1 MTKIRYCE
9 YCGSTLL
16 PDAQFCEN
24 CGRPAAPV
32 RRQNSRKRNDTAAE
46 KVKREA
52 ESQTPERRVRRA
64 AERTGESRR
73 TEATYGS
80 EVSGQRVRCAP
91 ERTGESRRMENASGS
106 EVSGQRVRRA
116 PERTGE
122 SRRTETA
129 SGSEVS
135 GRRVRR
141 VPERTRGGRPVRRM
155 AEERM
160 EERDSGVFRERGA
173 DPQKSGSVQESRIYV
188 PGEKVRARREADAAR
203 NLQNR
208 GGAYVPGEKARQR
221 SGPAPYG
228 RPPGN
233 VLPNGGG
240 QRREG
245 TGGYREG
252 YAPQGYP
259 PQEYRFRQQQLDPQW
274 EESWNRMEE
283 EENPK
288 GNPVQYV
295 LIGAAVIL
303 AAAIIGFCAFWFLG
317 RSEEKGE
324 DERRL
329 SATEAV
335 QTERATEAGTQNI
348 TILEGG
354 NTQTPVQAQTQ
365 DAAQTQAPAQT
376 ETQAPAQTET
386 QAPAQTETQAPVQT
400 ETQAPVQTETQA
412 PIQAETQPVQAQAQ
426 AWQTAAGG
434 GYILAESSQRALTE
448 GDVSGMSYDDMQMA
462 INEIYARHGRKFGSS
477 GIQSYFESQP
487 WYQGSVEPEQFDE
500 SVFSYTEQQ
509 NIQFLLQKMGAQ

>member
-80 EVSGQRVRCAP
+80 EVSGQRVR
-91 ERTGESRRMENASGS
+91 
-106 EVSGQRVRRA
+106 RA

-122 SRRTETA
+122 SRRTEAA
-129 SGSEVS
+129 SGSGAS
-135 GRRVRR
+135 GQRVRR
-141 VPERTRGGRPVRRM
+141 APERAGEGRPVRRM
-155 AEERM
+155 PEGRM
-160 EERDSGVFRERGA
+160 EERDSGAFRERDA
-173 DPQKSGSVQESRIYV
+173 DPQKNRGVQESRIYV

-208 GGAYVPGEKARQR
+208 GRAYVPGEKTRERPGAE
-221 SGPAPYG
+221 PYG
-228 RPPGN
+228 RSPGN
-233 VLPNGGG
+233 VPPYGGG
-240 QRREG
+240 QRRG
-245 TGGYREG
+245 GDSGYREG
-252 YAPQGYP
+252 YTPQGYP
-259 PQEYRFRQQQLDPQW
+259 SQEYRFRQQQLDPRW

-288 GNPVQYV
+288 GHPVQYV

-324 DERRL
+324 DERRV

-348 TILEGG
+348 TILEEG

-400 ETQAPVQTETQA
+400 ETQAP
-412 PIQAETQPVQAQAQ
+412 IQAETQPVQAQAQ

-434 GYILAESSQRALTE
+434 GYILAESSQRALTD

-509 NIQFLLQKMGAQ
+509 NIQFLLQKMGVQ

>member
-91 ERTGESRRMENASGS
+91 ERTGESRRMETASGS
-106 EVSGQRVRRA
+106 GASGQRVRRA
-116 PERTGE
+116 PERAGE
-122 SRRTETA
+122 
-129 SGSEVS
+129 
-135 GRRVRR
+135 
-141 VPERTRGGRPVRRM
+141 GRPVRRM
-155 AEERM
+155 PEGRM
-160 EERDSGVFRERGA
+160 EERDSGAFRERDA
-173 DPQKSGSVQESRIYV
+173 DPQKNRGVQESRIYV

-208 GGAYVPGEKARQR
+208 GRAYVPGEKTRERPGAE
-221 SGPAPYG
+221 PYG
-228 RPPGN
+228 RSPGN
-233 VLPNGGG
+233 VPPYGGG
-240 QRREG
+240 QRRG
-245 TGGYREG
+245 GDSGYREG
-252 YAPQGYP
+252 YTPQGYP
-259 PQEYRFRQQQLDPQW
+259 SQEYRFRQQQLDPRW

-324 DERRL
+324 DERRV

-348 TILEGG
+348 TILEEG

-376 ETQAPAQTET
+376 ETQAPAQTETQAPAQMET

-434 GYILAESSQRALTE
+434 GYILAESSQRALTD

-509 NIQFLLQKMGAQ
+509 NIQFLLQKMGVQ

>member
-24 CGRPAAPV
+24 CGRPAASVP
-32 RRQNSRKRNDTAAE
+32 RQNSRKRNDTATE
-46 KVKREA
+46 KVKG
-52 ESQTPERRVRRA
+52 ESGSRTPDQRVRRA
-64 AERTGESRR
+64 PERAGESRR
-73 TEATYGS
+73 TEA
-80 EVSGQRVRCAP
+80 
-91 ERTGESRRMENASGS
+91 ASGS
-106 EVSGQRVRRA
+106 GASGQRVRRA
-116 PERTGE
+116 PERAGE
-122 SRRTETA
+122 
-129 SGSEVS
+129 
-135 GRRVRR
+135 
-141 VPERTRGGRPVRRM
+141 GRPVRRM
-155 AEERM
+155 PKGRM
-160 EERDSGVFRERGA
+160 EERDSGAFRERDA
-173 DPQKSGSVQESRIYV
+173 DPQKNRGVQESRIYV

-208 GGAYVPGEKARQR
+208 GRAYVPGEKTRERPGAE
-221 SGPAPYG
+221 PYG
-228 RPPGN
+228 RSPGN
-233 VLPNGGG
+233 VPPYGGG
-240 QRREG
+240 QRRG
-245 TGGYREG
+245 GDGGYREG

-274 EESWNRMEE
+274 EESWNRMGE

-288 GNPVQYV
+288 GNPIQYV

-303 AAAIIGFCAFWFLG
+303 VVAIIGFCAFWFLG

-354 NTQTPVQAQTQ
+354 NTQTPAQ
-365 DAAQTQAPAQT
+365 AQTQAPAQT
-376 ETQAPAQTET
+376 QTQT
-386 QAPAQTETQAPVQT
+386 
-400 ETQAPVQTETQA
+400 PVQTETQA
-412 PIQAETQPVQAQAQ
+412 PIQTETQAPAQAETQPVQAQTQPVQTQPQTQAPAQ
-426 AWQTAAGG
+426 TQAQQTAAGG

>member
-16 PDAQFCEN
+16 PGAQFCEN
-24 CGRPAAPV
+24 CGRPAASV
-32 RRQNSRKRNDTAAE
+32 LRQNSRKRNETAAE
-46 KVKREA
+46 KGKREA
-52 ESQTPERRVRRA
+52 GSRTPDQRVRRA
-64 AERTGESRR
+64 PERAGESRR
-73 TEATYGS
+73 TEA
-80 EVSGQRVRCAP
+80 
-91 ERTGESRRMENASGS
+91 ASGS
-106 EVSGQRVRRA
+106 EASGRRVRRA

-122 SRRTETA
+122 SRRTEAA
-129 SGSEVS
+129 SGSGAS
-135 GRRVRR
+135 GQRVRR
-141 VPERTRGGRPVRRM
+141 APERAGEGRPVRRM
-155 AEERM
+155 PEGRM
-160 EERDSGVFRERGA
+160 EERDSGAFRERDA
-173 DPQKSGSVQESRIYV
+173 DPQKNRGVQESRIYV
-188 PGEKVRARREADAAR
+188 PGEKVRARREADAAQ
-203 NLQNR
+203 NMQNR
-208 GGAYVPGEKARQR
+208 GRAYVPGEKTRKRPGAE
-221 SGPAPYG
+221 PYG

-233 VLPNGGG
+233 VPPYGGG
-240 QRREG
+240 QRRG
-245 TGGYREG
+245 GDGGYREG

-274 EESWNRMEE
+274 EESWNRMGE

-288 GNPVQYV
+288 GNPIQYV

-303 AAAIIGFCAFWFLG
+303 VVAIIGFCAFWFLG

-354 NTQTPVQAQTQ
+354 NTQTPAQ
-365 DAAQTQAPAQT
+365 AQTQAPAQT
-376 ETQAPAQTET
+376 QTQT
-386 QAPAQTETQAPVQT
+386 
-400 ETQAPVQTETQA
+400 PVQTETQA
-412 PIQAETQPVQAQAQ
+412 PIQTETQAPAQAETQPVQAQTQPVQTQPQTQAPAQ
-426 AWQTAAGG
+426 TQAQQTAAGG

-487 WYQGSVEPEQFDE
+487 WYQGSVEPEQFNE

>member
-80 EVSGQRVRCAP
+80 EVSGQRVR
-91 ERTGESRRMENASGS
+91 
-106 EVSGQRVRRA
+106 RA

-122 SRRTETA
+122 SRRTEAA
-129 SGSEVS
+129 SGSGAS
-135 GRRVRR
+135 GQRVRR
-141 VPERTRGGRPVRRM
+141 APERAGEGRPVRRM
-155 AEERM
+155 PEGRM
-160 EERDSGVFRERGA
+160 EERDSGAFRERDA
-173 DPQKSGSVQESRIYV
+173 DPQKNRGVQESRIYV

-208 GGAYVPGEKARQR
+208 GRAYVPGEKTRERPGAE
-221 SGPAPYG
+221 PYG
-228 RPPGN
+228 RSPGN
-233 VLPNGGG
+233 VPPYGGG
-240 QRREG
+240 QRRG
-245 TGGYREG
+245 GDSGYREG
-252 YAPQGYP
+252 YTPQGYP
-259 PQEYRFRQQQLDPQW
+259 SQEYRFRQQQLDPRW

-324 DERRL
+324 DERRV

-348 TILEGG
+348 TILEEG

-365 DAAQTQAPAQT
+365 DAAQ
-376 ETQAPAQTET
+376 TQAPAQTET

-434 GYILAESSQRALTE
+434 GYILAESSQRALTD

-509 NIQFLLQKMGAQ
+509 NIQFLLQKMGVQ

>member
-91 ERTGESRRMENASGS
+91 ERTGESRRMETASGS
-106 EVSGQRVRRA
+106 GASGQRVRRA
-116 PERTGE
+116 PERAGE
-122 SRRTETA
+122 
-129 SGSEVS
+129 
-135 GRRVRR
+135 
-141 VPERTRGGRPVRRM
+141 GRPVRRM
-155 AEERM
+155 PEGRM
-160 EERDSGVFRERGA
+160 EERDSGAFRERDA
-173 DPQKSGSVQESRIYV
+173 DPQKNRGVQESRIYV

-208 GGAYVPGEKARQR
+208 GRAYVPGEKTRERPGAEPSGR
-221 SGPAPYG
+221 S
-228 RPPGN
+228 PGN
-233 VLPNGGG
+233 VPPYGGG
-240 QRREG
+240 QRRG
-245 TGGYREG
+245 GDSGYREG
-252 YAPQGYP
+252 YTPQGYP
-259 PQEYRFRQQQLDPQW
+259 SQEYRFRQQQLDPRW

-324 DERRL
+324 DERRV

-348 TILEGG
+348 TILEEG

-376 ETQAPAQTET
+376 ETQAPA
-386 QAPAQTETQAPVQT
+386 QT

-434 GYILAESSQRALTE
+434 GYILAESSQRALTD

-509 NIQFLLQKMGAQ
+509 NIQFLLQKMGVQ

>member
-32 RRQNSRKRNDTAAE
+32 LRQNSRKRNDTAAE

-64 AERTGESRR
+64 PERTGESRR

-80 EVSGQRVRCAP
+80 EVSGQRVRRAP
-91 ERTGESRRMENASGS
+91 ERTGESRRMETASGS

-208 GGAYVPGEKARQR
+208 GRAYVPGEKTRERPGAE
-221 SGPAPYG
+221 PYG
-228 RPPGN
+228 RSSGKRSA
-233 VLPNGGG
+233 VWRRTEKRRG
-240 QRREG
+240 QRLQRRIHASG
-245 TGGYREG
+245 LSVSGV
-252 YAPQGYP
+252 PLP
-259 PQEYRFRQQQLDPQW
+259 
-274 EESWNRMEE
+274 
-283 EENPK
+283 
-288 GNPVQYV
+288 
-295 LIGAAVIL
+295 
-303 AAAIIGFCAFWFLG
+303 AAA
-317 RSEEKGE
+317 
-324 DERRL
+324 
-329 SATEAV
+329 
-335 QTERATEAGTQNI
+335 AGSTMGG
-348 TILEGG
+348 ILEPDGRGG
-354 NTQTPVQAQTQ
+354 ESERKSCSVRADRGCCYP
-365 DAAQTQAPAQT
+365 
-376 ETQAPAQTET
+376 
-386 QAPAQTETQAPVQT
+386 
-400 ETQAPVQTETQA
+400 
-412 PIQAETQPVQAQAQ
+412 
-426 AWQTAAGG
+426 GG
-434 GYILAESSQRALTE
+434 GYYRLLRFL
-448 GDVSGMSYDDMQMA
+448 VF
-462 INEIYARHGRKFGSS
+462 RKIRRKKG
-477 GIQSYFESQP
+477 G
-487 WYQGSVEPEQFDE
+487 
-500 SVFSYTEQQ
+500 
-509 NIQFLLQKMGAQ
+509 

>member
-1 MTKIRYCE
+1 
-9 YCGSTLL
+9 
-16 PDAQFCEN
+16 
-24 CGRPAAPV
+24 
-32 RRQNSRKRNDTAAE
+32 
-46 KVKREA
+46 
-52 ESQTPERRVRRA
+52 
-64 AERTGESRR
+64 
-73 TEATYGS
+73 
-80 EVSGQRVRCAP
+80 
-91 ERTGESRRMENASGS
+91 
-106 EVSGQRVRRA
+106 
-116 PERTGE
+116 
-122 SRRTETA
+122 
-129 SGSEVS
+129 
-135 GRRVRR
+135 
-141 VPERTRGGRPVRRM
+141 
-155 AEERM
+155 M
-160 EERDSGVFRERGA
+160 EERDSEAFRARGTE
-173 DPQKSGSVQESRIYV
+173 PQKSGSAKESRIYV
-188 PGEKVRARREADAAR
+188 PGEKVRARREADAAQ
-203 NLQNR
+203 NMQNR
-208 GGAYVPGEKARQR
+208 GRAYVPGEKTRKRPGAE
-221 SGPAPYG
+221 PYG

-233 VLPNGGG
+233 VPPYGGG
-240 QRREG
+240 QRRG
-245 TGGYREG
+245 GDGGYREG

-288 GNPVQYV
+288 GNPIQYV

-303 AAAIIGFCAFWFLG
+303 VVAIIGFCAFWFLG

-354 NTQTPVQAQTQ
+354 NTQTPSQ
-365 DAAQTQAPAQT
+365 AQTQAPAQT
-376 ETQAPAQTET
+376 QTQT
-386 QAPAQTETQAPVQT
+386 
-400 ETQAPVQTETQA
+400 PVQTETQA
-412 PIQAETQPVQAQAQ
+412 PIQTETQAPAQAETRPVQTQPQTQAPAQTQAQ
-426 AWQTAAGG
+426 QTAAEG

>member
-91 ERTGESRRMENASGS
+91 ERTGESRRMETASGS
-106 EVSGQRVRRA
+106 GASGQRVRRA
-116 PERTGE
+116 PERAGE
-122 SRRTETA
+122 
-129 SGSEVS
+129 
-135 GRRVRR
+135 
-141 VPERTRGGRPVRRM
+141 GRPVRRM
-155 AEERM
+155 PEGRM
-160 EERDSGVFRERGA
+160 EERDSGAFRERDA
-173 DPQKSGSVQESRIYV
+173 DPQKNRGVQESRIYV

-208 GGAYVPGEKARQR
+208 GRAYVPGEKTRERPGAE
-221 SGPAPYG
+221 PYG
-228 RPPGN
+228 RSPGN
-233 VLPNGGG
+233 VPPYGGG
-240 QRREG
+240 QRRG
-245 TGGYREG
+245 GDSGYREG
-252 YAPQGYP
+252 YTPQGYP
-259 PQEYRFRQQQLDPQW
+259 SQEYRFRQQQLDPRW

-324 DERRL
+324 DERRV

-348 TILEGG
+348 TILEEG

-365 DAAQTQAPAQT
+365 DAAQ
-376 ETQAPAQTET
+376 TQAPAQTET

-434 GYILAESSQRALTE
+434 GYILAESSQRALTD

-509 NIQFLLQKMGAQ
+509 NIQFLLQKMGVQ